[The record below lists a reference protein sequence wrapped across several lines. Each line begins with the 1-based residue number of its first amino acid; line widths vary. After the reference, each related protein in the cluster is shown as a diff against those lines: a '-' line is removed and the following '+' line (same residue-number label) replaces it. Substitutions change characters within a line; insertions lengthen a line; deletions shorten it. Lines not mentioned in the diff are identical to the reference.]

1 MKKFLYILLSALGF
15 SACGEAAIGDGTTK
29 DGGDSQEIPVM
40 YGTPTIEF
48 TVRGKVTDSEGV
60 PIEGIVVSS
69 DGTHGRDDFSVV
81 TNKYGTFK
89 TSKINWVSIH
99 GPITFTDIDGEAN
112 GGDFATLSASMQTL
126 PKGNVQDSSGRW
138 LNDEFEV
145 VADVKLERKK

>member
-1 MKKFLYILLSALGF
+1 MKKFLYILLSVLGF
-15 SACGEAAIGDGTTK
+15 SACGEAAICDGTTK
-29 DGGDSQEIPVM
+29 DGGDSQEIPLM

-112 GGDFATLSASMQTL
+112 GGDFATYEVEVEEL
-126 PKGNVQDSSGRW
+126 PKTKVKEGDGAWYQGEYEVAADIK
-138 LNDEFEV
+138 LN
-145 VADVKLERKK
+145 KK

>member
-60 PIEGIVVSS
+60 HIEGIVGKHSLARLKLRKVRTCAVSK
-69 DGTHGRDDFSVV
+69 RRLL
-81 TNKYGTFK
+81 
-89 TSKINWVSIH
+89 I
-99 GPITFTDIDGEAN
+99 
-112 GGDFATLSASMQTL
+112 
-126 PKGNVQDSSGRW
+126 
-138 LNDEFEV
+138 
-145 VADVKLERKK
+145 

>member
-15 SACGEAAIGDGTTK
+15 SACGEAAL
-29 DGGDSQEIPVM
+29 GGGSTNEENGGSQEIPVM

-69 DGTHGRDDFSVV
+69 DGTHGGNDFTVV
-81 TNKYGTFK
+81 TNKYGTFR
-89 TSKINWVSIH
+89 SDKINWISIH

-126 PKGNVQDSSGRW
+126 PKGNVQDSDGRW

-145 VADVKLERKK
+145 VADVKLTKK